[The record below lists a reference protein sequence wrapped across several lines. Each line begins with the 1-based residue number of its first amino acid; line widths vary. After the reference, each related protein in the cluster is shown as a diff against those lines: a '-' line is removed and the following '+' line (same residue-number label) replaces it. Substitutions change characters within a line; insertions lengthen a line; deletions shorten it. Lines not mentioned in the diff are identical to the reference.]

1 MHVMVDDPTSLSPK
15 LGLFG
20 GYGIELE
27 YMIVDRASL
36 TARPISD
43 QILRDPQG
51 QVANEIE
58 GEGTCWSNELVMHV
72 LEIKSRGPT
81 ASLLSLKRLFERDIG
96 RINKQLSLNHCML
109 LPTGMH
115 PFFLPDQETKL
126 WTHEQ
131 NEIYDAYHR
140 IFNCRGHGWSNLQS
154 MHINLPFA
162 DNEEFGKLH
171 AAIRLVLPLLPA
183 LAASS
188 PLCEGEFQGSLDQRL
203 EFYQKNQRVIPQI
216 AGEVVP
222 EAVFSIAD
230 YEERVLKPMF
240 RAVSSHDPQGI
251 LQHEWLNSRGAIARF
266 ERNAIEIRLIDT
278 QECPKMDLAIA
289 SAVVSLVKSLVEERW
304 LSYSQ
309 QKLWSPTP
317 LYEIFKSATKDGDQT
332 LIDNIAYLRI
342 FDPDAKSPV
351 SAMQLWR
358 HIVHKLNRWGG
369 YPLVDFENELK
380 FILDR
385 GCLGRRILK
394 SLQFL
399 SGREIKKNQKFKVD
413 HIQKVYFAL
422 SRSLARGE
430 SFDPDQF
437 SS

>member
-1 MHVMVDDPTSLSPK
+1 MHVMVEDPTSLRPK

-27 YMIVDRASL
+27 YMIVDRATL
-36 TARPISD
+36 KARPISD
-43 QILRDPQG
+43 QILKDPKG
-51 QVANEIE
+51 EVANEIE
-58 GEGTCWSNELVMHV
+58 GDGTCWSNELVMHV
-72 LEIKSRGPT
+72 LEMKSRGP
-81 ASLLSLKRLFERDIG
+81 ASSLLSLKRLFERDIG
-96 RINKQLSLNHCML
+96 LINKKLAQNHCML

-115 PFFLPDQETKL
+115 PFFVPDQETKL

-140 IFNCRGHGWSNLQS
+140 IFNCQGHGWSNLQS

-162 DNEEFGKLH
+162 DNEEFGRLH

-188 PLCEGEFQGSLDQRL
+188 PVCEGVFQGSLDQRL

-222 EAVFSIAD
+222 EAVFSIQD
-230 YEERVLKPMF
+230 YGERILKPMF
-240 RAVSSHDPQGI
+240 QAVSPHDPQGI
-251 LQHEWLNSRGAIARF
+251 LQYEWLNSRGAIARF

-304 LSYSQ
+304 LSYSH

-317 LYEIFKSATKDGDQT
+317 LFEIFKRLTQEGDQGM
-332 LIDNIAYLRI
+332 IEDIAYLRI
-342 FDPDAKSPV
+342 FDPDATSPV
-351 SAMQLWR
+351 SAIQLWR
-358 HIVHKLNRWGG
+358 HIIHKLLRWEG
-369 YPLVDFENELK
+369 YPLVDFEKELK
-380 FILDR
+380 FILER

-394 SLQFL
+394 AMAFL
-399 SGREIKKNQKFKVD
+399 SGSEVKKNHKLKLD

-422 SRSLARGE
+422 ARALARGE
-430 SFDPDQF
+430 SFDPDTF
-437 SS
+437 SP